1 MSGVELD
8 DLKERLNLVMYPL
21 ESWYFDDELCK
32 NTLLEHF
39 HVKSLEGLGVVDFGC
54 GVIAAGALL
63 IEEAGGVFTMPY
75 EAETDFGKPACILAA
90 NPQCLAPAH
99 EILMCARD
107 YIEKG
112 N

>member
-1 MSGVELD
+1 MCIRD
-8 DLKERLNLVMYPL
+8 R
-21 ESWYFDDELCK
+21 
-32 NTLLEHF
+32 
-39 HVKSLEGLGVVDFGC
+39 
-54 GVIAAGALL
+54 
-63 IEEAGGVFTMPY
+63 PY

-99 EILMCARD
+99 EILMRARD